1 MLTEKQLE
9 LKQKDFSKWARNDAK
24 YAVFKNKSNETI
36 DTYFARIIED
46 YKPERLIAQFNYS
59 SKQADYILSYY
70 NIEFWRGYE
79 YWKNK
84 KEKID
89 AVIAKY
95 QPILTEAEKYAETI
109 DVSDLSDGFPCGYV
123 HLYLAD
129 KKSELAKAIS
139 QFNNGSTDAYK
150 YALPIKLPSNW
161 QCITFSERICE
172 KVKEFLETRKKE
184 NV

>member
-109 DVSDLSDGFPCGYV
+109 
-123 HLYLAD
+123 
-129 KKSELAKAIS
+129 
-139 QFNNGSTDAYK
+139 
-150 YALPIKLPSNW
+150 
-161 QCITFSERICE
+161 
-172 KVKEFLETRKKE
+172 
-184 NV
+184 